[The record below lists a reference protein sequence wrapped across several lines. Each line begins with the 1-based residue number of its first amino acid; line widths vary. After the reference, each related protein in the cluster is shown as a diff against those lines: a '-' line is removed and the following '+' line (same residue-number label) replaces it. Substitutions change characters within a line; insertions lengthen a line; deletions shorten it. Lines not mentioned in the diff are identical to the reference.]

1 MGIAYVAT
9 TIPQAKRE
17 FQNKETKPKHSF
29 HSRRMADAHK
39 TSCYQQELN
48 AILSP
53 AG

>member
-1 MGIAYVAT
+1 VGIAYVAT
-9 TIPQAKRE
+9 TTPQAKRE
-17 FQNKETKPKHSF
+17 FQNKENQPKHWF
-29 HSRRMADAHK
+29 YSRRMADAHT